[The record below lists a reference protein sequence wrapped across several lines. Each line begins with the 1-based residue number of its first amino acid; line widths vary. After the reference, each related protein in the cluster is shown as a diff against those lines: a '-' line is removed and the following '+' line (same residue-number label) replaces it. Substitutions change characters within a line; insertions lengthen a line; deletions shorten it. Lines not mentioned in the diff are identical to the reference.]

1 MKKIALTFV
10 AIAFGTCV
18 GFAQSTPQTDINSTE
33 NTVHAL
39 VVDRMSNKSQ
49 TQAAERRAI
58 SEHDLPETVVE
69 QLQYSE
75 LAGHIILS
83 VTEVHPEF
91 GNNEPVEYELVLQD
105 RPAQS
110 TTNISLTEPNLLVRF
125 DEYGEKLSQEK
136 VPAAAMANK
145 EK

>member
-10 AIAFGTCV
+10 AVAFGTCV
-18 GFAQSTPQTDINSTE
+18 SFAQSGPQTDINSTE
-33 NTVHAL
+33 NTVHA
-39 VVDRMSNKSQ
+39 VVMDNMSNKP
-49 TQAAERRAI
+49 QAAERRAI

-83 VTEVHPEF
+83 VTEVHPQF

-110 TTNISLTEPNLLVRF
+110 TSNISLTEPNLLVRF
-125 DEYGEKLSQEK
+125 DEYGEKLSQEE